1 LEWTITR
8 RNPPTIQAVGVVPLH
23 GVADALN
30 ARGIR
35 TARGGTWYASTVRNM
50 LLRQEPA

>member
-1 LEWTITR
+1 MTR
-8 RNPPTIQAVGVVPLH
+8 RNPLTIQAAGVVSLH

-35 TARGGTWYASTVRNM
+35 TARGGTWYTSTVRK
-50 LLRQEPA
+50 QEPV